1 MSWQYRALSFPI
13 ARLIQSCA
21 DQPNFGGKAM
31 QAVIEFDEATL
42 RDKETFLRFFEDF
55 SSSLSRSMK
64 THGCARTTPIQRWNI
79 QNSQRIHGIQT
90 ALAKEYGVN
99 PKTIK
104 KWLDRKSL
112 ADQLMGPRPGK
123 SRVVTEKQ
131 EREIEAYCV
140 STKQSLDKCLIQL
153 RKKIP
158 GLSRS
163 TLYRIRKRSTRG
175 SPLVI
180 ETSGH
185 MPLHPPKLQNLS

>member
-1 MSWQYRALSFPI
+1 MR
-13 ARLIQSCA
+13 
-21 DQPNFGGKAM
+21 
-31 QAVIEFDEATL
+31 AVIEFDEATL
-42 RDKETFLRFFEDF
+42 RDKEAFLRFFENL
-55 SSSLSRSMK
+55 SSSLSRSIK

-90 ALAKEYGVN
+90 VLAKEYGVN
-99 PKTIK
+99 AKTIK

-112 ADQLMGPRPGK
+112 ADQLMGPRRGK

-131 EREIEAYCV
+131 EREIAAYCV
-140 STKQSLDKCLIQL
+140 SSKESLDKCLNQL

-180 ETSGH
+180 ETPSH
-185 MPLHPPKLQNLS
+185 MALYPSKSQTLA